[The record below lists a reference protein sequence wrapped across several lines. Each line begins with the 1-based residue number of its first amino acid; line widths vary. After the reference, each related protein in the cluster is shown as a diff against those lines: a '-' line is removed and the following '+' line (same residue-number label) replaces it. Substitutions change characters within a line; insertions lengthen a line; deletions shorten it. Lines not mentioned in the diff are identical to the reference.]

1 MFGDVWNI
9 DALSA
14 TITKA
19 SIVEMSTNEFKL
31 QVIQG
36 KPSSVQPDLQLRM
49 LSLHTFLLFLQTGED
64 LIDGNHY
71 AAHEIE
77 ARIEALDAH
86 WETLN
91 DK

>member
-1 MFGDVWNI
+1 MFKKI
-9 DALSA
+9 A
-14 TITKA
+14 
-19 SIVEMSTNEFKL
+19 
-31 QVIQG
+31 
-36 KPSSVQPDLQLRM
+36 PDC
-49 LSLHTFLLFLQTGED
+49 FIFFLQTGED
-64 LIDGNHY
+64 LIDGNHH